1 MPCRRLPSAPYRR
14 FWVVSEQRAIGR
26 KMLSLLAR
34 QENKLALETV
44 RKRAGVPESNHL
56 FNVDWFGNSGAS
68 GATSVLS

>member
-1 MPCRRLPSAPYRR
+1 
-14 FWVVSEQRAIGR
+14 
-26 KMLSLLAR
+26 MLSLLAR